1 MQEHPA
7 GLDAVPRFLF
17 GKWLALSALVALVLG
32 FALGEVRGWPFLIQP
47 LQTQLAQRLGRSVQL
62 LPVAAPGS
70 ARLHFWGGLS
80 LQTPWLQVGAPAW
93 SQAPHLLQARDV
105 EVQLRYIDAW
115 RAWQGQQL
123 LVRSLRASQLDVVLE
138 RRADGLA
145 SWQMQDRQDSSP
157 APVAPLLQAVNLSQG
172 QLRYNDAKL
181 GLELQAQAVLKD
193 SQLKLQLQADAGRA
207 HMDFDGEADDLSHLD
222 RAQGTFTLQGPSM
235 AVVGVPLGIT
245 LPTTGAFKAQG
256 QLRHSDKLWN
266 VVLSAVQVGSSRL
279 SGHFIFDTRKPL
291 PQLSGT
297 LAGER
302 LNLLDLGPALG
313 SEPTPTRR
321 RGRVLPSRRFD
332 LASLRIM
339 DADVAI
345 AIGTVDLNTRRLA
358 PLQPLNVR
366 LQLSQGVLSLNDL
379 DARLGQGHVGGK
391 LSLNGQLDRAHWVAD
406 LHWDGVALEQW
417 IHQTRSKGL
426 PPYVTG
432 RAQGQASL
440 QGNGRSTAE
449 ILASLRGRITATV
462 QGGTVSHL
470 LVEVGG
476 PDMAESLGVMVQGDL
491 PLRLDCAVADLTVAA
506 GVARPQVLVLDTSDS
521 TVWMDGSVSLAS
533 ETLDLRAVVAPKDFS
548 PLTLRTPLH
557 VGGSFAA
564 PQVSVEKGP
573 LGLKLSSA
581 LLLGLIN
588 PLAALI
594 PLVDTGSRD
603 ASQQEASACQAQL
616 QKKLQQKLQH
626 TPQPPAQQQH
636 KATAP

>member
-1 MQEHPA
+1 MQGSSPQGA
-7 GLDAVPRFLF
+7 TLQRPFSKRLLGLGALL
-17 GKWLALSALVALVLG
+17 GLALLLAIG
-32 FALGEVRGWPFLIQP
+32 FALGEARGWPLLIQP
-47 LQTQLAQRLGRSVQL
+47 LQTELTQRLGRSVQL
-62 LPVAAPGS
+62 VPVATPGTPDDKTAAPGS

-123 LVRSLRASQLDVVLE
+123 LVHSLRASQLDVVLE

-145 SWQMQDRQDSSP
+145 SWQIQDRPDSSP
-157 APVAPLLQAVNLSQG
+157 APAAPLLQTVNLSQG

-181 GLELQAQAVLKD
+181 GLEARAQAVLKD

-207 HMDFDGEADDLSHLD
+207 HMEFDGHADDLAHWD

-235 AVVGVPLGIT
+235 AAVGVPLGIT

-256 QLRHSDKLWN
+256 QLRHSDKLWD

-279 SGHFIFDTRKPL
+279 TGHFIFDTRKPL

-297 LAGER
+297 LSGER

-313 SEPTPTRR
+313 AEPAAAHR
-321 RGRVLPSRRFD
+321 RGRVLPSRPFD
-332 LASLRIM
+332 LASLRTM
-339 DADVAI
+339 EADVAI
-345 AIGTVDLNTRRLA
+345 AIGTVDLNTSRLA
-358 PLQPLNVR
+358 PLQPLNAR
-366 LQLSQGVLSLNDL
+366 LQLSQGLLSLSDL
-379 DARLGQGHVGGK
+379 DARLGPGHIGGK
-391 LSLNGQLDRAHWVAD
+391 LSLNGQQDRAHWVAD

-440 QGNGRSTAE
+440 
-449 ILASLRGRITATV
+449 RGRITATV

-470 LVEVGG
+470 LVEAGG
-476 PDMAESLGVMVQGDL
+476 LDMAESLGVMVQGDQ

-573 LGLKLSSA
+573 LSLKLGSA

-603 ASQQEASACQAQL
+603 ASQQEALACQAH
-616 QKKLQQKLQH
+616 LQQKLQGKL
-626 TPQPPAQQQH
+626 PQPALQRPA
-636 KATAP
+636 P